1 MKAGRVGPVLESSDV
16 GRAIVAAIRC
26 ENDDV
31 VVEERGAYVRVGVF
45 GRCRVSGAAVAR
57 ELGRPF
63 RLPGDL
69 EQAMPSFVGRL
80 SLDSDGATWEAGPR

>member
-1 MKAGRVGPVLESSDV
+1 MNAGRVGPVLEASDV
-16 GRAIVAAIRC
+16 GRAIVAAIRR

-31 VVEERGAYVRVGVF
+31 VVEDRGAYLRVGVP
-45 GRCRVSGAAVAR
+45 GRCRVSGKAVAH

-69 EQAMPSFVGRL
+69 EQAMPSFSGKL
-80 SLDSDGATWEAGPR
+80 SLDSEAASWEVAR